1 MLKSAGQG
9 FHPSMLSIIGRKRK
23 MTKKNLIK
31 MGLAVAAATMVV
43 TGCKKSGT
51 NQGGSESSTAAAEN
65 ESLGKMTD
73 NASIRLGNYKGLKL
87 TARMEDVT
95 DAQMEEELERL
106 QAQYPA
112 EVTGRPAREGDV
124 ANIDYVGTRDGEAFL
139 GGTGE
144 GYDLTL
150 GSGTFID
157 GFEDGVIGMSTGDEK
172 DLNLTFPETY
182 GNAELAGQDVVFHV
196 TLNAIKS
203 AAETQI
209 DDELAKRV
217 TGDDSA
223 TLEDLRNQV
232 HERLVNQAESN
243 YFNKAGSEL
252 LLQAIEN
259 SQVECD
265 PDAVEDM
272 YNQLKSTYTG
282 YAGQY
287 GMELEDFLSLF
298 LGTDLDGLRESAE
311 NLVKQEMTL
320 DEIIKAENIVP
331 TEEQKNHLARMN
343 YFSDAAEMIS
353 VYGEESASRLFS
365 MGAAYYYLIENA
377 IEAEAETTTA
387 GAETEATTETAA
399 P

>member
-1 MLKSAGQG
+1 
-9 FHPSMLSIIGRKRK
+9 
-23 MTKKNLIK
+23 
-31 MGLAVAAATMVV
+31 VAAAAMVM
-43 TGCKKSGT
+43 TGCKKSGA
-51 NQGGSESSTAAAEN
+51 NQETATAAESSTAAAETGSQG
-65 ESLGKMTD
+65 ELAD
-73 NASIRLGNYKGLKL
+73 NVGVQLGNYNGLKL

-95 DAQMEEELERL
+95 DAQMEEELKRL
-106 QAQYPA
+106 QTQYPV
-112 EVTGRPAREGDV
+112 EVTGRPAKEGDV

-144 GYDLTL
+144 GYDLVL
-150 GSGTFID
+150 GSSTFID
-157 GFEDGVIGMSTGDEK
+157 GFEDGVIGMNTGDEK

-203 AAETQI
+203 AEETQI
-209 DDELAKRV
+209 DDDLAKRV

-223 TLEDLRNQV
+223 TLEALKNQV
-232 HERLVNQAESN
+232 YERLVNQAESN
-243 YFNKAGSEL
+243 YFNRAGSEL

-272 YNQLKSTYTG
+272 FSQLKSTYTG

-287 GMELEDFLSLF
+287 GMELEDFLGLF

-311 NLVKQEMTL
+311 NLVKQEMIL

-331 TEEQKNHLARMN
+331 TEEQKDKLARMN
-343 YFSDAAEMIS
+343 YFSDAAEMTS
-353 VYGEESASRLFS
+353 AYGEESASRLFS
-365 MGAAYYYLIENA
+365 MGAAYYYLIDHAVVTEP
-377 IEAEAETTTA
+377 EAGTETTA
-387 GAETEATTETAA
+387 AETAA

>member
-112 EVTGRPAREGDV
+112 EVTGRPAKEGDV

-209 DDELAKRV
+209 DDDLAKRV

-223 TLEDLRNQV
+223 TLEELRNQV

-331 TEEQKNHLARMN
+331 TEEQKNHLAKMN

-377 IEAEAETTTA
+377 VEAEAETTTA
-387 GAETEATTETAA
+387 GAETETTTGTAA